1 MTASLFIA
9 MPGNEAA
16 ASALAQAHGVITGQ
30 LELRAFPDGESYLRF
45 LTDLSRQMLAI
56 VCTLDRPNDKILP
69 LLFAAATARE
79 LGTAKV
85 GLVAP
90 YLAYMRQD
98 RRFKPGE
105 AVTSREVAQLLS
117 NAFDWLVTV
126 DPHLHRYGSLSEI
139 YRIPTR
145 VVHAAPLMSEW
156 IRANVANALII
167 GPDSESE
174 QWVSTVA
181 KDADAPYTV
190 LEKVRRGDREVEI
203 SIRNLG
209 DLSGRTPVLVD
220 DIISTGRTML
230 ETVRLLKARGSAAP
244 VCVAVH
250 GLFAADAYEMLIKA
264 GARVVTCNT
273 VRHPSNAIDVHG
285 ALAKALGTLSVSAD

>member
-1 MTASLFIA
+1 MTVPLFIP
-9 MPGNEAA
+9 MPGNEATA
-16 ASALAQAHGVITGQ
+16 RSLAQPIDAALGQ
-30 LELRAFPDGESYLRF
+30 LELRVFPDGESYLRF
-45 LTDLSRQMLAI
+45 DSDVSGRSLAI
-56 VCTLDRPNDKILP
+56 ICTLERPNDKVLP
-69 LLFAAATARE
+69 LLFAAETARE
-79 LGTAKV
+79 LGAVKV

-105 AVTSREVAQLLS
+105 AVTSREIAQLLS

-126 DPHLHRYGSLSEI
+126 DPHLHRYRSLSEI

-145 VVHAAPLMSEW
+145 VVHAASLMSEW
-156 IRANVANALII
+156 IKANVPKALII

-181 KDADAPYTV
+181 KDAGATYTV
-190 LEKVRRGDREVEI
+190 LEKVRRGDRDVEI
-203 SIRNLG
+203 SVKNLVDLG
-209 DLSGRTPVLVD
+209 DRTPVLVD
-220 DIISTGRTML
+220 DIISTGRTMF
-230 ETVRLLKARGSAAP
+230 EAIRLLTARGITPP

-250 GLFAADAYEMLIKA
+250 GLFAADAYEALLRE

-273 VRHPSNAIDVHG
+273 VPHPSNAIDVHN
-285 ALAKALGTLSVSAD
+285 ALGQALRTLLLD

>member
-1 MTASLFIA
+1 MTQPLFIA
-9 MPGNEAA
+9 MPGNDATAA
-16 ASALAQAHGVITGQ
+16 TLAKRLNGEVGK
-30 LELRAFPDGESYLRF
+30 LELRSFPDGESYLRF
-45 LTDLSRQMLAI
+45 GPDLSGRDITM
-56 VCTLDRPNDKILP
+56 VCTLDCPNDKILP

-79 LGTAKV
+79 LGAAKV
-85 GLVAP
+85 GLIAP

-105 AVTSREVAQLLS
+105 AVTSRQVAQLLS

-126 DPHLHRYGSLSEI
+126 DPHLHRYGSLGEI

-145 VVHAAPLMSEW
+145 VVHAAELIAEW
-156 IRANVANALII
+156 IKTNIAKPMLI

-174 QWVSTVA
+174 QWVSSVA
-181 KDADAPYTV
+181 KDAKAPYTV

-203 SIRNLG
+203 SIRNIG
-209 DLSGRTPVLVD
+209 DLTGRTPVLVD

-230 ETVRLLKARGSAAP
+230 ETVRLISAQNLIAP
-244 VCVAVH
+244 VCIAVH
-250 GLFAADAYEMLIKA
+250 GLFAADAYEMLSKA

-273 VRHPSNAIDVHG
+273 VPHLSNDIDVHE
-285 ALAKALGTLSVSAD
+285 ALAAGLRALPAT

>member
-1 MTASLFIA
+1 MTVPLFIP
-9 MPGNEAA
+9 MPGNEATA
-16 ASALAQAHGVITGQ
+16 RSLAQPIDAALGQ
-30 LELRAFPDGESYLRF
+30 LELRVFPDGESYLRF
-45 LTDLSRQMLAI
+45 DSDVSGRSLAI
-56 VCTLDRPNDKILP
+56 ICTLERPNDKVLP
-69 LLFAAATARE
+69 LLFAAETARE
-79 LGTAKV
+79 LGAVKV

-105 AVTSREVAQLLS
+105 AVTSREIAQLLS

-126 DPHLHRYGSLSEI
+126 DPHLHRYRSLSEI

-145 VVHAAPLMSEW
+145 VVHAASLMSEW
-156 IRANVANALII
+156 IKANVPEALII

-181 KDADAPYTV
+181 KDASATYTV
-190 LEKVRRGDREVEI
+190 LEKVRRGDRDVEI
-203 SIRNLG
+203 SVKNLVDLG
-209 DLSGRTPVLVD
+209 DRTPVLVD

-230 ETVRLLKARGSAAP
+230 EAIRLLTARGIAPP

-250 GLFAADAYEMLIKA
+250 GLFAADAYEALLRE

-273 VRHPSNAIDVHG
+273 VPHPSNAIDVHN
-285 ALAKALGTLSVSAD
+285 ALGQALRMLLLD